1 MLRIMKRR
9 FTVAARGDG
18 GVALVAVLL
27 LVFVGVTAVSIIAGT
42 VIFAISANS
51 ANRSTTQSF
60 IAAESGRDAVLANV
74 LAGTCTLTA
83 SNPVGS
89 AAGAPFY
96 EASADT
102 CPSATAT
109 SNFTITSIGYDAS
122 GAKSKIVSTYS
133 RLVTYENQPGG
144 SLAYFSGTFKLT
156 KSTYTGDVVIR
167 DGNYNCNSDSTID
180 GDLWVPKGAL
190 EISSKCVI
198 TGNVYVRDGINL
210 KSSTSAIDKSVV
222 AGGDITMSATG
233 MIVGGDLVSNG
244 SITVD
249 AGQVNGKAR
258 AAGTVTVKSNP
269 QAKVVGAIE
278 QNLSPGPAV
287 FSPTLDDVYAMT
299 AWVDLPSAKSVW
311 GSDVDWVTYTPVA
324 GKKPTDPKTC
334 VGDVTASATKALAAG
349 TTRVGI
355 DYSACTT
362 DVTAKIT
369 TAAFNRDVL
378 FLIPPGVAMNV
389 DISGTVTSSL
399 PTRSQFF
406 FIHGDSNTADPK
418 PNCRAGGSAG
428 DSITL
433 PVSLGVDVLFY
444 TACGIGK
451 VPNAFTGQYYAA
463 DDGDTHWVQPTFTC
477 KQMKWSPVID
487 LGCKLG
493 ESGGSGT
500 GPKIPTIQKP
510 VRNSQV
516 EVAP

>member
-1 MLRIMKRR
+1 
-9 FTVAARGDG
+9 
-18 GVALVAVLL
+18 
-27 LVFVGVTAVSIIAGT
+27 
-42 VIFAISANS
+42 
-51 ANRSTTQSF
+51 
-60 IAAESGRDAVLANV
+60 
-74 LAGTCTLTA
+74 
-83 SNPVGS
+83 
-89 AAGAPFY
+89 
-96 EASADT
+96 
-102 CPSATAT
+102 
-109 SNFTITSIGYDAS
+109 
-122 GAKSKIVSTYS
+122 
-133 RLVTYENQPGG
+133 
-144 SLAYFSGTFKLT
+144 
-156 KSTYTGDVVIR
+156 
-167 DGNYNCNSDSTID
+167 
-180 GDLWVPKGAL
+180 
-190 EISSKCVI
+190 
-198 TGNVYVRDGINL
+198 
-210 KSSTSAIDKSVV
+210 
-222 AGGDITMSATG
+222 MSATG

-287 FSPTLDDVYAMT
+287 FSPTLADVYAMT

-311 GSDVDWVTYTPVA
+311 GSDVDWVTYTPLG
-324 GKKPTDPKTC
+324 GKNPC

-369 TAAFNRDVL
+369 TAAFDRDVL
-378 FLIPPGVAMNV
+378 ILIPPGVAMNV
-389 DISGTVTSSL
+389 DIGGTVTSSL

-463 DDGDTHWVQPTFTC
+463 DDGDSHWVQPTFTC

-510 VRNSQV
+510 VRNTQV